1 MTAWMYEGNGLKL
14 MREFYA
20 KYNMVNLPGGNT
32 GAQMGGWFRKE
43 IRSQADLKGLKFR
56 IAGFAGRIMERMGV
70 VPQNLPGGELYQ
82 ALEKGTLDAAEWVG
96 PYDDQKLGF
105 NKVAPNYYYPG
116 WWEGGPEV
124 DFFINKK
131 AFDALSPEN
140 KAIIAAASAMAAQD
154 MLAKY
159 DARNPTALK
168 QLIGA
173 KTKLLPFSKEILD
186 ASYKA
191 SLQVYEENS
200 AKSPEWKKIYAD
212 FLAFQRDQVAWFRV
226 AEGRFD
232 NYMQTMKL

>member
-1 MTAWMYEGNGLKL
+1 
-14 MREFYA
+14 
-20 KYNMVNLPGGNT
+20 
-32 GAQMGGWFRKE
+32 
-43 IRSQADLKGLKFR
+43 
-56 IAGFAGRIMERMGV
+56 
-70 VPQNLPGGELYQ
+70 
-82 ALEKGTLDAAEWVG
+82 
-96 PYDDQKLGF
+96 
-105 NKVAPNYYYPG
+105 
-116 WWEGGPEV
+116 
-124 DFFINKK
+124 
-131 AFDALSPEN
+131 
-140 KAIIAAASAMAAQD
+140 MAAQD

-200 AKSPEWKKIYAD
+200 AKSPEWKKIYTD

-232 NYMQTMKL
+232 NYMQSVKL